1 MCEHTSH
8 GSRGG
13 QETTVW
19 YQFSFCLDVGSGSQ
33 LPLPGLLV
41 KCLLSHLPLSIAGLL
56 IYVFIVSV
64 HVSPFSRLGAHTRR
78 SEDNFQASA
87 VSFRVGPRNYDGKKK
102 SNRLGV
108 RPLYPL
114 SHPPALFLKTF
125 IYVCFCVC
133 AGACMLVR
141 GDENAWDLLE
151 LELHYM
157 WL

>member
-1 MCEHTSH
+1 MWAHSQ
-8 GSRGG
+8 GSEPIRGG
-13 QETTVW
+13 QGTTSRPLLCPSVW
-19 YQFSFCLDVGSGSQ
+19 V
-33 LPLPGLLV
+33 PE
-41 KCLLSHLPLSIAGLL
+41 IMM
-56 IYVFIVSV
+56 
-64 HVSPFSRLGAHTRR
+64 
-78 SEDNFQASA
+78 E
-87 VSFRVGPRNYDGKKK
+87 KKK

-141 GDENAWDLLE
+141 GDENTWDLLE

-157 WL
+157 WLWATHHVHRALALWKSSKPICYNRKTMRLLLNGLRALYCTIPRLKYFSNNYMGFSGVWKY